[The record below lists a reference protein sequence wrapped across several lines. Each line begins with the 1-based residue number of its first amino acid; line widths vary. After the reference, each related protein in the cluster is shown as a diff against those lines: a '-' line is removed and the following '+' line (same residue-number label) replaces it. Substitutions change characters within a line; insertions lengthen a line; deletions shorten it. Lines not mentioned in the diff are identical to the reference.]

1 MARSRRNVPQPKEH
15 SALSVNDVSKS
26 YGTAPALDPI
36 SFDIN
41 TGDRVALIGH
51 NGSGKTNIAESLI
64 YLAFLSSH
72 RVSNNVPLI
81 SLGNQQAIIR
91 AEVQREE
98 RTLQIDLE
106 INASKANR
114 ARINSNPTR
123 SQREILGAI
132 QIVYFSPEDLD
143 LVRGEPGTRR
153 DFLDRLLITRTP
165 RLAGVIA
172 DYERVVKQRNALLKT
187 RTSAAAL
194 APWNEQLIKLGAEL
208 TAERIALIDALNPHV
223 AYNYANLNEV
233 KPASISYKCST
244 EGVTRDIEE
253 NITAL
258 TARLDEVAYQ
268 EIERG
273 VSLIGPHRDDLHL
286 QLGDFPAKGYA
297 SHGESWSMAISLRIG
312 SFNLLKSEGA
322 SPILILD
329 DVFAE
334 LDTSRRIQLMSATQL
349 AEQTFITAAVE
360 SDLPAELLTQ
370 KFYVTPGVVKKGKS

>member
-1 MARSRRNVPQPKEH
+1 VRINKLALTNFRSYSSLE
-15 SALSVNDVSKS
+15 
-26 YGTAPALDPI
+26 LDLEPGVI
-36 SFDIN
+36 TFI
-41 TGDRVALIGH
+41 GD

-72 RVSNNVPLI
+72 RVANNVPLI

-91 AEVQREE
+91 AEVQRED

-106 INASKANR
+106 INASKTNR
-114 ARINSNPTR
+114 ARINGNPTR
-123 SQREILGAI
+123 SQRELLGAI
-132 QIVYFSPEDLD
+132 QVVYFSPEDLD
-143 LVRGEPGTRR
+143 LVRGEPGNRR

-194 APWNEQLIKLGAEL
+194 VPWNEQLIKLGAEL
-208 TAERIALIDALNPHV
+208 TAERISLIDVLNPWV
-223 AYNYANLNEV
+223 AKNYANFNEV

-244 EGVTRDIEE
+244 EGVTKDSNE
-253 NITAL
+253 NIRVL

-286 QLGDFPAKGYA
+286 QIGDFPAKGYA

-312 SFNLLKSEGA
+312 SFNLLKSEGS

-334 LDTSRRIQLMSATQL
+334 LDTSRRTQLMSATQL

-360 SDLPAELLTQ
+360 SDLPLELLTQ
-370 KFYVTPGVVKKGKS
+370 KFYVTPGVVKKGKG

>member
-1 MARSRRNVPQPKEH
+1 MRINKLALTNFRSYKTLELELEPGVI
-15 SALSVNDVSKS
+15 
-26 YGTAPALDPI
+26 TFI
-36 SFDIN
+36 
-41 TGDRVALIGH
+41 GD

-72 RVSNNVPLI
+72 RVANNVPLI

-91 AEVQREE
+91 AEVQRED

-114 ARINSNPTR
+114 ARINGNPAR
-123 SQREILGAI
+123 SQRELLGAI

-143 LVRGEPGTRR
+143 LVRGEPGNRR

-165 RLAGVIA
+165 RLAGVITN
-172 DYERVVKQRNALLKT
+172 YERVVKQRNALLKT
-187 RTSAAAL
+187 RTSTAAL
-194 APWNEQLIKLGAEL
+194 VPWNEQLIKLGAEL
-208 TAERIALIDALNPHV
+208 TAERIALIDALNPWV
-223 AYNYANLNEV
+223 AKNYANLNEV
-233 KPASISYKCST
+233 KPVSISYKCST
-244 EGVTRDIEE
+244 EGVTKNIED
-253 NITAL
+253 NIAAL
-258 TARLDEVAYQ
+258 STRLEEVAYQ

-286 QLGDFPAKGYA
+286 QIGDFPAKGYA

-312 SFNLLKSEGA
+312 SFNLFKSEGS

-334 LDTSRRIQLMSATQL
+334 LDTSRRIQLMSTTQL

>member
-1 MARSRRNVPQPKEH
+1 MRVTQLALTHFRSYKELQLEF
-15 SALSVNDVSKS
+15 APGVS
-26 YGTAPALDPI
+26 T
-36 SFDIN
+36 F
-41 TGDRVALIGH
+41 IGN

-64 YLAFLSSH
+64 YLAYLSSH
-72 RVSNNVPLI
+72 RVSTNQPLL
-81 SLGNQQAIIR
+81 SLGSDQAIIR
-91 AEVQREE
+91 AEIERDN
-98 RTLQIDLE
+98 RTLQVDLE
-106 INASKANR
+106 INGSKANR
-114 ARINSNPTR
+114 ARLNGNPVK
-123 SQREILGAI
+123 SQREILGAL

-143 LVRGEPGTRR
+143 LVRGEPTDRR
-153 DFLDRLLITRTP
+153 NFLDKLLITQSP

-172 DYERVVKQRNALLKT
+172 DYDRVVRQRNTLLKT
-187 RTSAAAL
+187 R
-194 APWNEQLIKLGAEL
+194 APQSSLEPWTEQLIRFGSEL
-208 TAERIALIDALNPHV
+208 TAERVKLVDDLNPYV
-223 AYNYANLNEV
+223 AEHYRNLNEV
-233 KPASISYKCST
+233 KPASISYKSST
-244 EGVTRDIEE
+244 EG
-253 NITAL
+253 L
-258 TARLDEVAYQ
+258 TADVQENARVLQERAIEVAKQ
-268 EIERG
+268 EMDRG
-273 VSLIGPHRDDLHL
+273 ASLIGPHRDDLHL